1 MNWAE
6 LRAQLA
12 CTGRGDEMCID
23 PWRPQHKR
31 VRQERE
37 ALAIC
42 ADCQHLD
49 RCRAWVLRQPDDPSP
64 VMVVGGMTPG
74 QRRRARPPTQ
84 PTQPPPERQR
94 LAPCG
99 SISAYQRHRRRGEHC
114 PTCYAAW
121 SAYSQTYYQRRKAQR
136 DDRGAA

>member
-1 MNWAE
+1 
-6 LRAQLA
+6 
-12 CTGRGDEMCID
+12 MCID

-31 VRQERE
+31 ARQERE

-74 QRRRARPPTQ
+74 QRRKYRHGGDACGTAAGYWRHHRNGEEACQPCRDAVAAHRRDWRAKKKN
-84 PTQPPPERQR
+84 ERQQ
-94 LAPCG
+94 G
-99 SISAYQRHRRRGEHC
+99 D
-114 PTCYAAW
+114 AA
-121 SAYSQTYYQRRKAQR
+121 
-136 DDRGAA
+136 

>member
-12 CTGRGDEMCID
+12 CTDRGDEMCID

-31 VRQERE
+31 ARQERE

-74 QRRRARPPTQ
+74 QRRKYRHGGDACGTAAGYWRHHRNGEEACQPCRDAVAAHRRDWRAKKKN
-84 PTQPPPERQR
+84 ERQQ
-94 LAPCG
+94 G
-99 SISAYQRHRRRGEHC
+99 D
-114 PTCYAAW
+114 AA
-121 SAYSQTYYQRRKAQR
+121 
-136 DDRGAA
+136 

>member
-12 CTGRGDEMCID
+12 CTDRGDEMCID

-31 VRQERE
+31 ARQERD

-74 QRRRARPPTQ
+74 QRRR
-84 PTQPPPERQR
+84 ERFGSE
-94 LAPCG
+94 ACG
-99 SISAYQRHRRRGEHC
+99 TDRGWQRHRRDGQTAC
-114 PTCYAAW
+114 AACAAAHNEATREW
-121 SAYSQTYYQRRKAQR
+121 QRQWREKNRK
-136 DDRGAA
+136 GAVA

>member
-12 CTGRGDEMCID
+12 CTDRGDEMCID
-23 PWRPQHKR
+23 PWQPQHKR
-31 VRQERE
+31 ARRERE

-42 ADCQHLD
+42 AECAHLD

-74 QRRRARPPTQ
+74 QRRKYRHGGDACGTAAGYWRHHRNGEEACRPCRQAVNESRRDYRAR
-84 PTQPPPERQR
+84 
-94 LAPCG
+94 
-99 SISAYQRHRRRGEHC
+99 
-114 PTCYAAW
+114 
-121 SAYSQTYYQRRKAQR
+121 RKNEG
-136 DDRGAA
+136 RGAA

>member
-12 CTGRGDEMCID
+12 CTDRGDEMCID

-31 VRQERE
+31 ARQERE

-74 QRRRARPPTQ
+74 QRRKYRHGGDACGTAAGYWRHHRSGEEACWPCKQAANEARRDYRAR
-84 PTQPPPERQR
+84 
-94 LAPCG
+94 
-99 SISAYQRHRRRGEHC
+99 
-114 PTCYAAW
+114 
-121 SAYSQTYYQRRKAQR
+121 RKNEG
-136 DDRGAA
+136 RGAA

>member
-12 CTGRGDEMCID
+12 CTDRGDEMCVD
-23 PWRPQHKR
+23 GSTPHQRAR
-31 VRQERE
+31 LERH
-37 ALAIC
+37 ALTIC

-74 QRRRARPPTQ
+74 QRRKYRHGGDA
-84 PTQPPPERQR
+84 
-94 LAPCG
+94 CG
-99 SISAYQRHRRRGEHC
+99 TDRGWQRHRRDGQTAC
-114 PTCYAAW
+114 AACVAAHNEATREW
-121 SAYSQTYYQRRKAQR
+121 QRQWREKNRK
-136 DDRGAA
+136 GAVA